1 MLFEEIA
8 TLGNFFSLMFDFT
21 SFGFGCETIAWSGQ
35 DEELVTDTYIRLFEL
50 FFNKITTLIY
60 IKNYLLKSAC
70 FHTTSSVLFKIYSK
84 N

>member
-1 MLFEEIA
+1 MIVIIRRVA

-50 FFNKITTLIY
+50 FLI
-60 IKNYLLKSAC
+60 K
-70 FHTTSSVLFKIYSK
+70 
-84 N
+84 